1 MVLHSKN
8 NNSIFASSR
17 LLLGTIFIFLLFGC
31 SNHLEDDQKN
41 LAVQIEMNISVFIT
55 SMRIFTNL
63 NLFMI
68 KTVLLLSGIL
78 KITRW
83 RKLLITLIGLE

>member
-17 LLLGTIFIFLLFGC
+17 LLLGMIFIFLLFGC
-31 SNHLEDDQKN
+31 SNHLEDDKKN

-83 RKLLITLIGLE
+83 RKLLIPLIGLE